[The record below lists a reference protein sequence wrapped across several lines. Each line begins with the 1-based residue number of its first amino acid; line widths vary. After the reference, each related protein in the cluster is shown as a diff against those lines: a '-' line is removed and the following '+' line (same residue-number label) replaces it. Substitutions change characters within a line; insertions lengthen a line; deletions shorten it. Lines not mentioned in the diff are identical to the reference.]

1 MQFLIFT
8 CSLVFIYFNYSVAKD
23 LSNSKTVK
31 LNNRFIRL
39 INIVK
44 FAPII
49 AFIILLVLVLVY
61 FHTKSGIRLS
71 HAWFISQFWA
81 YATFFYFFYKIFK
94 KRLSLTFSVLS
105 IIIAIYNTSL
115 FHYEHLFVG
124 RSIIVSDFFGIL
136 MFLSMWFTISR
147 ITMKLQHIENRGYLS
162 S

>member
-8 CSLVFIYFNYSVAKD
+8 CSLVFSYFNYSVAKD
-23 LSNSKTVK
+23 VPNPRTVK

-49 AFIILLVLVLVY
+49 AFIILLVLVLFY

-81 YATFFYFFYKIFK
+81 YATFFIFSIKSLRRDLVLFFPYYQLLLPF
-94 KRLSLTFSVLS
+94 
-105 IIIAIYNTSL
+105 IILHYIIMNIYL
-115 FHYEHLFVG
+115 
-124 RSIIVSDFFGIL
+124 
-136 MFLSMWFTISR
+136 
-147 ITMKLQHIENRGYLS
+147 
-162 S
+162 

>member
-8 CSLVFIYFNYSVAKD
+8 CSLVFIYFNYLVIKD
-23 LSNSKTVK
+23 DLFKANSKTVT

-44 FAPII
+44 FAPVI
-49 AFIILLVLVLVY
+49 AFIILLVLVLFF

-81 YATFFYFFYKIFK
+81 YATLFYFFYKMIK
-94 KRLSLTFSVLS
+94 NKLSLIFAALS
-105 IIIAIYNTSL
+105 IIIAIYNTPL

-124 RSIIVSDFFGIL
+124 RSVILTDFFAIL
-136 MFLSMWFTISR
+136 MFISMWFTISK
-147 ITMKLQHIENRGYLS
+147 ITMRLQH
-162 S
+162 